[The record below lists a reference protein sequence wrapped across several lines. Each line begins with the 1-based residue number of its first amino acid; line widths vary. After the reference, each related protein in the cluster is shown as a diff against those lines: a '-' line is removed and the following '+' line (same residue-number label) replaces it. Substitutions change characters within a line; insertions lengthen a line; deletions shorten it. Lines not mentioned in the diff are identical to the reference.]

1 LIALFISLDILALC
15 VVPLGLAFR
24 ASASAQVFDMFFWKI
39 GFFFGVMA
47 LVVGLLL
54 FSVGLSNEVDEQFY
68 GYLGRLAFAY
78 LAFEPLVELWLVSV
92 AGVLVPLFWE
102 MEAFW
107 AALLVWMVLVP
118 EKSGGEAQP
127 ASFEG
132 SGSSP

>member
-15 VVPLGLAFR
+15 VVPLGLVFG
-24 ASASAQVFDMFFWKI
+24 ASASGQVFDLFLGKV
-39 GFFFGVMA
+39 GFFFGAIA

-54 FSVGLSNEVDEQFY
+54 FSVGLSEDVDEQFY
-68 GYLGRLAFAY
+68 RHLDGLVFAY
-78 LAFEPLVELWLVSV
+78 LAFEPLVEPWLVSV

-127 ASFEG
+127 ASFED
-132 SGSSP
+132 SGLPS